1 MKNGVGVAHARISY
15 TSHVALTLN
24 LAALTSEELARL
36 LGADAAQKRLPDLTR
51 ARMEGKVVLGPD
63 IETDLH
69 FDALDPRE
77 WGATIE
83 HARRLRTL
91 AAELEAL
98 EYAPLGAHYA
108 PAILGARHFLAFVHG
123 DTAAAVRW
131 SETPTSASEAPFV
144 QLLTLLKDR
153 ASGFALVLTT
163 TSPQPLTPAPS
174 EEVAVRLVTGG
185 AHEAH
190 DAHRAEV
197 ARHGRGLKQANVRD
211 WQTAFATL
219 RALNVAAWTRRGV
232 LLERVV

>member
-1 MKNGVGVAHARISY
+1 M
-15 TSHVALTLN
+15 ALTLN

-36 LGADAAQKRLPDLTR
+36 IGADAAQKRLPDLTR
-51 ARMEGKVVLGPD
+51 ARMEGKAVLGPD
-63 IETDLH
+63 IEPELR
-69 FDALDPRE
+69 FDELEARE

-83 HARRLRTL
+83 HARRLKTL
-91 AAELEAL
+91 AGEFEAL
-98 EYAPLGAHYA
+98 EYTPLGAHYA
-108 PAILGARHFLAFVHG
+108 HAILGARHFLAFVHG

-131 SETPTSASEAPFV
+131 SETPAASSEAPFV

-163 TSPQPLTPAPS
+163 TSPQPLTPAPN

-185 AHEAH
+185 SQEAHE
-190 DAHRAEV
+190 AHRAEV

-211 WQTAFATL
+211 WQNAFATL
-219 RALNVAAWTRRGV
+219 RDLNVAAWTRRGV